1 MSKSV
6 SITKNKK
13 SDTHN
18 QLLVVVNVDRHGER
32 HSATVHRAEA
42 STIGSTR
49 GGRPRTGAGGRG
61 GGPASLPPSAHGT
74 PASSRGSRHSPR
86 GTASPVSGSSHNAL
100 FGVVLDGLEGEITV
114 KETGHTAEATLDGKV
129 VWTGH
134 SKGGGTYETT
144 KSSLGDKTA
153 QLVHKIHSYH
163 LLKGNTAPASGSGS
177 APRAPRRATA
187 KKTAAK
193 KTAAKQ
199 RKTGS
204 YVEVKAH
211 GKVLKKYGPFP
222 KAEAEKKK
230 VELVA
235 LAQPGATVEIVPV
248 KRGAAKKTPKRSAK
262 QKAAT
267 KKAQKAAA
275 KKREAASKAAPK
287 SKMPGSKKPA
297 SSKNPARS
305 AAQKSATK
313 KAQKAA
319 AKKREAAS
327 KAAPK
332 SKAPGSKKPASK
344 AASAKKPASKKTP
357 SGAKP
362 PKRPRAPRAKK
373 VEPAPVSATRAS
385 ARAPT
390 EESPRT
396 IRVPVSVG
404 NDESVFAKLRAGI
417 KAEKLKAHVSATEAE
432 IDQELAQ
439 LKHAWRVGARDKVIA
454 WMHAHEI
461 ADVAK
466 GFDDWMKHNIDEAV
480 ELMGAPSRAA

>member
-1 MSKSV
+1 M
-6 SITKNKK
+6 
-13 SDTHN
+13 
-18 QLLVVVNVDRHGER
+18 
-32 HSATVHRAEA
+32 
-42 STIGSTR
+42 
-49 GGRPRTGAGGRG
+49 
-61 GGPASLPPSAHGT
+61 
-74 PASSRGSRHSPR
+74 
-86 GTASPVSGSSHNAL
+86 
-100 FGVVLDGLEGEITV
+100 

-262 QKAAT
+262 QKA
-267 KKAQKAAA
+267 
-275 KKREAASKAAPK
+275 
-287 SKMPGSKKPA
+287 
-297 SSKNPARS
+297 
-305 AAQKSATK
+305 ATK